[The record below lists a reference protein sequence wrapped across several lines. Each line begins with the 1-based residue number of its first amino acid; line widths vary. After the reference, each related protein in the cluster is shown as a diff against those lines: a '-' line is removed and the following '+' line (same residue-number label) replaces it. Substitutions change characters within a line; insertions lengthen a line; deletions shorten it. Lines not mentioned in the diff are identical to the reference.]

1 MGLKYPKEAKRKF
14 KKEVLRLRNRGF
26 NFKEIGAELGIATS
40 FAFQLSLEDKE
51 FKDDLISKVR
61 KCRDEHQSYS
71 DIARN
76 LGIGAT
82 TVRAVLLRADEEK
95 EQEIQSAIMSRSGKK
110 GADARWAQ
118 DEATRRESVLKM
130 RHTQSQTLK
139 KRRKVIEPE
148 KMDKEKGPTRA
159 VAYLRVSTE
168 EQARKGISL
177 DFQKSLIKN
186 WAAAKEW
193 ELVDIIRDPG
203 SSGKNLKRPGIQ
215 QVMKMC
221 REDEIDTV
229 IIYKLDRLSRRIK
242 DMVDVVEVLERH
254 KVDLSSVTESLDTST
269 AMGRMFFWM
278 MTVIGALERERI
290 GERVSDARLYR
301 EQKGEW
307 TGRLPH
313 GYELAFDDKGVR
325 VKGKLVVNP
334 KKFRQYKTAKEIWET
349 GTGVRP
355 VAEKL
360 GINYG
365 LATRLIKTDIK
376 KLKKRMGPFLIPTEK
391 NKSA

>member
-14 KKEVLRLRNRGF
+14 KKEVLRLRTRGF

-51 FKDDLISKVR
+51 FKDDLVSKVR

-110 GADARWAQ
+110 GADARWAR

-139 KRRKVIEPE
+139 KRRRVIEPE
-148 KMDKEKGPTRA
+148 KVEIEKGPTRA
-159 VAYLRVSTE
+159 IAYLRVSTE
-168 EQARKGISL
+168 EQAKKGISL
-177 DFQKSLIKN
+177 DFQKALIKN

-193 ELVDIIRDPG
+193 DLVDIIRDPG

-221 REDEIDTV
+221 REDKIDTV

-242 DMVDVVEVLERH
+242 DMVDVVEVFEKH

-290 GERVSDARLYR
+290 GERVSDARSFR
-301 EQKGEW
+301 TEKGEW

-313 GYELAFDDKGVR
+313 GYELAFDDKGIR
-325 VKGKLVVNP
+325 IKGKLVVNP
-334 KKFRQYKTAKEIWET
+334 KKFRQYKTVKEMWET
-349 GTGVRP
+349 GIGVRP
-355 VAEKL
+355 IAEKL

-376 KLKKRMGPFLIPTEK
+376 KLKKRMDPFLIPTKK
-391 NKSA
+391 NKNA